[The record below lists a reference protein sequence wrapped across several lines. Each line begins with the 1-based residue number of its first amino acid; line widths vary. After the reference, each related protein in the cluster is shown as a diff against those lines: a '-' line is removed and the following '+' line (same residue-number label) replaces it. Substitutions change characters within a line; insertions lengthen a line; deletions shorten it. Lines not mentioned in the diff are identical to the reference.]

1 MKILFITNYP
11 LLYGANRSLLS
22 LLEYFKAKGE
32 EVCLLIPRKGGMTDE
47 LSRLGI
53 HYMAIPYMSSFLY
66 YKKYNSVVKAIG
78 KPLLVLATF
87 FILPLILFKVW
98 RYNPDIIYSNSCSD
112 NFGVYLAKIL
122 RKKHIQHVRDFM
134 DLDHDMK
141 FIFGNK
147 AKKKFINKSDAV
159 IYVSRSVAEYTQQ
172 SDHLPNNHRVIYN
185 GVKIKYIE
193 AYTDRCVPSTINLG
207 IVGLLDESKGQ
218 HLAIEFFSKIIKDF
232 PNALLHIWGDKESGY
247 KQRLFSLIDE
257 LDIKANVVFHGFENN
272 TDVIYKD
279 MSALLM
285 CSRMEAFGRVTVE
298 AMLRGIPVIGFDS
311 GGTSELVK
319 TGYNGFLFKTEEE
332 FRDSVKSLFSSD
344 ASYNAICKNAYDDAH
359 EHYSENVYAKNVYDF
374 VKDIVK

>member
-1 MKILFITNYP
+1 MREEFLKKFNE
-11 LLYGANRSLLS
+11 ANEIAIKRYREGDEKNK
-22 LLEYFKAKGE
+22 EYIDL
-32 EVCLLIPRKGGMTDE
+32 CMD
-47 LSRLGI
+47 
-53 HYMAIPYMSSFLY
+53 
-66 YKKYNSVVKAIG
+66 
-78 KPLLVLATF
+78 LVLYF
-87 FILPLILFKVW
+87 V
-98 RYNPDIIYSNSCSD
+98 
-112 NFGVYLAKIL
+112 GVYDYRIG
-122 RKKHIQHVRDFM
+122 
-134 DLDHDMK
+134 
-141 FIFGNK
+141 IFYYD
-147 AKKKFINKSDAV
+147 S
-159 IYVSRSVAEYTQQ
+159 
-172 SDHLPNNHRVIYN
+172 
-185 GVKIKYIE
+185 
-193 AYTDRCVPSTINLG
+193 
-207 IVGLLDESKGQ
+207 
-218 HLAIEFFSKIIKDF
+218 SKIIKDF